1 MNLGSDTQFPASGFI
16 GYYFN
21 IQRGAGVRFSS
32 YESINVLPRDVFVVK
47 RVSNFDIVNQT
58 IVPDSLQHPLLPA
71 VQHTGIMDWGV
82 DPFTPTTQAT
92 PACTPAELL
101 RGLNFTQAQPY
112 VIQVCNMRLAA
123 AAESTNASQALAT
136 GAGGNPS
143 SAQGL
148 NASPP
153 FVSIPAGTA
162 IWWQGHPMRSLA
174 ADLAGQASAVVL
186 GAGSQL
192 TIRNL
197 TLVNAGTQMQDP
209 TGVAPPHPLQ
219 LFSMLLW
226 AIGNSSA
233 DISLVLDLVTI
244 IVPPEEL
251 AILKLFARGQRTLLA
266 GVLAVVW
273 LMKRR
278 RSLQTHS
285 SDIFKVLD
293 TLESGKLHPAPSSPA
308 VDSGAATLQLRGS
321 SGALHRPGQLQQS
334 RCGPGTKSWG
344 VSSGLYEESSMG
356 MVSDS
361 FDRPGSEYGE
371 WRPIAP
377 NESEHMLQKVRS
389 EVGAGGKLVISGVL
403 GAGAHA
409 VVYKGEWRGWP
420 VAVKCLLFQEHRIHT
435 KRQALQEAAI
445 NTRLAHPNIV
455 NTYTFEL
462 RAIGANA
469 DGSPTLR
476 GSGAT
481 AQKDDSHMSIAEDQ
495 AVAGD
500 WKMYIVQEY
509 CDGGHLKR
517 AVDTGALTMDGVTPN
532 MLTVV
537 NTALDIACGVQH
549 IHSKNII
556 HGDLSP
562 ANILLKLDDS
572 RVDCLRAVAKVGDF
586 GLSHMSKD
594 GQSHVS
600 NARQG
605 TPYYTAPEVFTE
617 GHMTKAAD
625 VYSFGVILHELYCG
639 QPAWR
644 RRHRAATPAHAAA
657 SGVRGDDAIN
667 TQGSGLT
674 SQLSTGADDI
684 VRYAMAPDQF
694 RSCPLAFP
702 AECPRWY
709 AQLAAA
715 CMASRPEQRPKLFDV
730 VKLLLVQQKQLAKEA
745 ASQATAPG
753 RLPLLW
759 SLRAQLN

>member
-1 MNLGSDTQFPASGFI
+1 MVQNGF
-16 GYYFN
+16 G
-21 IQRGAGVRFSS
+21 
-32 YESINVLPRDVFVVK
+32 
-47 RVSNFDIVNQT
+47 
-58 IVPDSLQHPLLPA
+58 
-71 VQHTGIMDWGV
+71 
-82 DPFTPTTQAT
+82 
-92 PACTPAELL
+92 
-101 RGLNFTQAQPY
+101 
-112 VIQVCNMRLAA
+112 
-123 AAESTNASQALAT
+123 
-136 GAGGNPS
+136 
-143 SAQGL
+143 
-148 NASPP
+148 
-153 FVSIPAGTA
+153 
-162 IWWQGHPMRSLA
+162 
-174 ADLAGQASAVVL
+174 
-186 GAGSQL
+186 
-192 TIRNL
+192 
-197 TLVNAGTQMQDP
+197 
-209 TGVAPPHPLQ
+209 
-219 LFSMLLW
+219 
-226 AIGNSSA
+226 
-233 DISLVLDLVTI
+233 
-244 IVPPEEL
+244 
-251 AILKLFARGQRTLLA
+251 
-266 GVLAVVW
+266 
-273 LMKRR
+273 
-278 RSLQTHS
+278 
-285 SDIFKVLD
+285 
-293 TLESGKLHPAPSSPA
+293 
-308 VDSGAATLQLRGS
+308 GAALQLRGS
-321 SGALHRPGQLQQS
+321 SFSHSRS

-674 SQLSTGADDI
+674 GQLSTGTDDI
-684 VRYAMAPDQF
+684 VEGSGSGQTQLAPAAVQQQLSDTATLTKKNSTPSTVPVADNPLPATAATIARVAVEGTGRNGAAQAAHPDSQDQAQQISLPAHTSPLVQPPTPCPSTAPTAVSTPAPAPCTVLHDPVITRTTMRALQRYAMAPDQF

-745 ASQATAPG
+745 ASQATAPD

-759 SLRAQLN
+759 SLRAQPG